1 MFLVG
6 LQKGVNCILARLVF
20 NQQVKYE
27 AQEFQLS
34 VAQVPSQ
41 SPCKSPP
48 PQFLSTTSMHK
59 T

>member
-34 VAQVPSQ
+34 VAQAPSQ

-48 PQFLSTTSMHK
+48 QSLSTTSMHK